1 MKKINDNTV
10 VRVRVPKHL
19 YEAIQAKL
27 ALRENYEEMEETKE
41 EKPKYAGVNMSTKDA
56 MNKIGK
62 GKTNTVKGSRAANFI
77 APHQAKAATNEGEE
91 AMNENLQD
99 FIQILSDPQVY
110 KTLGVVA
117 TSIGLAGGGKALAD
131 MIKRSG
137 ADISGTTGAAHGISE
152 PTEPKINENIS
163 QIVQDTIQ
171 WLSSPEGLKTLGVLS
186 TVGGMIPIAKKLADK
201 IKSGGSDISGITGA
215 EHG

>member
-27 ALRENYEEMEETKE
+27 ALRENYEEMEEAKEE
-41 EKPKYAGVNMSTKDA
+41 EKPKYAGVKMSKKDA

-62 GKTNTVKGSRAANFI
+62 GKTNTVKGK
-77 APHQAKAATNEGEE
+77 KAQDFKPVHANEGEE
-91 AMNENLQD
+91 VMSESLQD
-99 FIQILSDPQVY
+99 LIQSLSDPQVY
-110 KTLGVVA
+110 KTLGLVA

-137 ADISGTTGAAHGISE
+137 ADISGTTGAAHGVSE
-152 PTEPKINENIS
+152 PIEPEINENIS